1 MVTCDHGKRIDQ
13 MKYNLRCKFGKIST
27 IFIKTSQQF
36 YVNAFHF
43 YFSDNFVFCYFRW
56 TERKTVMN
64 FNRMPLHP
72 PFHPPSH
79 LPPNAGPPNMPP
91 NPGHMPQGMPP
102 GPMPPPHLPPHIG
115 GAELGRGD
123 GMPMQGHFP
132 NQVN

>member
-1 MVTCDHGKRIDQ
+1 
-13 MKYNLRCKFGKIST
+13 
-27 IFIKTSQQF
+27 
-36 YVNAFHF
+36 
-43 YFSDNFVFCYFRW
+43 
-56 TERKTVMN
+56 MN

-132 NQVN
+132 NQVNKAQPKCLIQKKNKKNLFLRSELIREIAPICHFKRR